1 MRLLSLVAATVL
13 VVAVPGTAVRSA
25 DAQGLKKVRVGSV
38 GASAVNW
45 PVFAAQQKGLFR
57 AEGLDVEVIYVG
69 NVANTV
75 QQLVG
80 GAFELANSTFDSA
93 IRAIAKGSNVAIIG
107 GMTTKY
113 PYSIMV
119 APAARTL
126 ADLKGKAV
134 VLPFKKDLLTVVWDR
149 WVREQG
155 MQPSEIDQIYSG
167 ATANR
172 FNALVTGNVQA
183 ALLTQPFDFRAAEM
197 GYRKLLDMGAYARE
211 YGFLAIL
218 GDTKWL
224 QADPDGARAYLRAI
238 AKATDWLY
246 DPNNRADALA
256 LLIEYAKVGE
266 PVAAQTYDYYIND
279 LHPFSRK
286 AALPLEILQHTLKTL
301 VEVGDV
307 SPAEAQKIAATMAD
321 LRYLP
326 Q

>member
-1 MRLLSLVAATVL
+1 MRLLSLVVATMAAL
-13 VVAVPGTAVRSA
+13 AAPSASVRHA

-45 PVFAAQQKGLFR
+45 PVFVAQQKGLFK
-57 AEGLDVEVIYVG
+57 AEGLEVEVIYVG

-113 PYSIMV
+113 PYVIMV
-119 APAARTL
+119 APSVQAL
-126 ADLKGKAV
+126 ADLKGKTV

-155 MQPSEIDQIYSG
+155 MQPSAIDQIYSG

-172 FNALVTGNVQA
+172 FNALVTGNAQA

-197 GYRKLLDMGAYARE
+197 SYRKLLDIGAYGRE
-211 YGFLAIL
+211 YGFLAVL
-218 GDTKWL
+218 GDSKWL
-224 QADPDGARAYLRAI
+224 HGDPDGARAYLRAI

-246 DPNNRADALA
+246 DQNNRADALA
-256 LLIEYAKVGE
+256 LLIDYAKVNE
-266 PVAAQTYDYYIND
+266 SVAAQTYDYYIND

-286 AALPLEILQHTLKTL
+286 AALPMEILQNTLKAL

-307 SPAEAQKIAATMAD
+307 SPAEAQRIQTTMAD

-326 Q
+326 N

>member
-13 VVAVPGTAVRSA
+13 ALAVPGPTVRHA

-45 PVFAAQQKGLFR
+45 PVFVAQQKGLFK
-57 AEGLDVEVIYVG
+57 AERLDVEVIYVG

-93 IRAIAKGSNVAIIG
+93 IRAIAKGSNAAIIG

-113 PYSIMV
+113 PYAIMV
-119 APAARTL
+119 APSVQTL
-126 ADLKGKAV
+126 ADLKGKTV

-155 MQPSEIDQIYSG
+155 LQPSEIDQIYSG

-172 FNALVTGNVQA
+172 FNALVTGNAQA

-197 GYRKLLDMGAYARE
+197 GYRKLLDIGAYGRE
-211 YGFLAIL
+211 YGFLAVL
-218 GDTKWL
+218 GDARWL
-224 QADPDGARAYLRAI
+224 QSDPDGARAYLRAI

-246 DPNNRADALA
+246 DRNNRGEALA
-256 LLIEYAKVGE
+256 ALIDYAKVNE
-266 PVAAQTYDYYIND
+266 SVAAQTYDYYVND
-279 LHPFSRK
+279 LQPFSRK
-286 AALPLEILQHTLKTL
+286 AALPTEILQNTLKAL

-326 Q
+326 N